1 MSKKKD
7 GKNTSTGRDKY
18 TNTMQTETYRQQM
31 AVRSIIFPFL
41 SVVRLKTGRKKDPSN
56 KNKSRYGQIKP
67 LVHRK

>member
-31 AVRSIIFPFL
+31 AVLLFFIIFPFL
-41 SVVRLKTGRKKDPSN
+41 PF
-56 KNKSRYGQIKP
+56 YA
-67 LVHRK
+67 